1 MLFALAGE
9 AGGHILCQEQIIY
22 YKEMKEKQQAGLDVM
37 ADETESEADKLKLGK
52 KSTKS
57 KKKKKVDDD
66 EKTAR
71 PMNVSD
77 FGIADNQLGVISG
90 HGLGN
95 SIHNNTNDKY

>member
-22 YKEMKEKQQAGLDVM
+22 YKEMKEKQQAGMDVM
-37 ADETESEADKLKLGK
+37 ADHTESEADKLKLGK

-57 KKKKKVDDD
+57 SKKKKKKVVDDD

-71 PMNVSD
+71 PMNVAD
-77 FGIADNQLGVISG
+77 FGIADNQLGVVSG

-95 SIHNNTNDKY
+95 AIHT